1 MMDQHTETPTTAA
14 KVYTAADLWL
24 PATVEGLPQ
33 PGMAV
38 TLSGSCV
45 VIDRIHRVSDADL
58 ILSDVGLVSRSRV
71 IIPLDDATK
80 PGGPFSPNKPAITRT
95 AVGIGVIVFLGIAVG
110 LSFIDDRIKSA
121 WDVESFIGANLL
133 GIIPDLTSM
142 KDEEKYT
149 LLLENK
155 QAPGGGGLSQCLQ
168 LGQNSLQTGFPQIHF
183 DHQHDSRRR

>member
-71 IIPLDDATK
+71 IIPLDDATNRHHAALWLATRLIPGVSIPWVAAWVDWAYDTHEWQIKAATGRLDDWTK
-80 PGGPFSPNKPAITRT
+80 PGDEDLCAALAKLDPDDDRRLPDGSRLVDALALLLMCRCAADLDLATGKPAT
-95 AVGIGVIVFLGIAVG
+95 AKEGK
-110 LSFIDDRIKSA
+110 DD
-121 WDVESFIGANLL
+121 
-133 GIIPDLTSM
+133 
-142 KDEEKYT
+142 
-149 LLLENK
+149 
-155 QAPGGGGLSQCLQ
+155 
-168 LGQNSLQTGFPQIHF
+168 
-183 DHQHDSRRR
+183 